1 MSVVDIKNECNT
13 YIFHY
18 LIPLYFLTS
27 SRRLK
32 SQFSFEQIK
41 PMHDAYLNEVSSMIW
56 EQLNRFWAESYEACK
71 ASSQKR
77 NMHLMESRRKFQVCN
92 TFLRSECLHSF
103 AKLSK
108 VMANLLQLISKMVCV
123 CSEYLQQ
130 KILAQWRMR
139 QNDEANRLN
148 GIQSSRKIRE
158 KQIER
163 KWRSAK
169 RFLHSK
175 KGAFSNE

>member
-1 MSVVDIKNECNT
+1 
-13 YIFHY
+13 
-18 LIPLYFLTS
+18 
-27 SRRLK
+27 
-32 SQFSFEQIK
+32 
-41 PMHDAYLNEVSSMIW
+41 MHDAYLNEVSSMIW

-92 TFLRSECLHSF
+92 TFLWSECLHSI